1 MGMVYPAI
9 SHVAPFQGRWTVEE
23 EGGLPAATCAEKDTA
38 LRLGKELARTRHAHL
53 VVHREDGSVH
63 AEHTY

>member
-1 MGMVYPAI
+1 MVRPAI
-9 SHVAPFQGRWTVEE
+9 YHVAPRLGRWSVEE
-23 EGGLPAATCAEKDTA
+23 EVGSPAATCVEKDTA
-38 LRLGKELARTRHAHL
+38 LRLGMELARVRRAQL

>member
-1 MGMVYPAI
+1 MVYPAI
-9 SHVAPFQGRWTVEE
+9 YHVAPRLGHWTVEE
-23 EGGLPAATCAEKDTA
+23 EGGAPAATCAEKDTA
-38 LRLGKELARTRHAHL
+38 LRLGKELARVRRAHL

>member
-1 MGMVYPAI
+1 MVYPAI
-9 SHVAPFQGRWTVEE
+9 YHVTPHMGRWMVEE
-23 EGGLPAATCAEKDTA
+23 EGGAPAATCVGKDTA
-38 LRLGKELARTRHAHL
+38 LRLGKELARVRHAHL